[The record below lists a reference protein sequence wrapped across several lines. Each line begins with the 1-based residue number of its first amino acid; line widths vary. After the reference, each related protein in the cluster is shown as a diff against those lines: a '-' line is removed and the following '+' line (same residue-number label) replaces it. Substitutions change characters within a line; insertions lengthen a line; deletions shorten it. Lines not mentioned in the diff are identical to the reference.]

1 MIGDYHYL
9 SIDGMCNHLILS
21 MVERVV
27 HPATYSNSYKLLLY
41 PSTHLT
47 EEPYIMLLY
56 YSDQALKMGY
66 YSANLYY
73 DRGVAY
79 EATHEYSKAKKW
91 YKKALRK
98 GYNPARYALTQC
110 KINQK
115 EWKKFHK

>member
-47 EEPYIMLLY
+47 EEPNF
-56 YSDQALKMGY
+56 S
-66 YSANLYY
+66 
-73 DRGVAY
+73 
-79 EATHEYSKAKKW
+79 
-91 YKKALRK
+91 
-98 GYNPARYALTQC
+98 P
-110 KINQK
+110 
-115 EWKKFHK
+115 